1 MIKTRKDL
9 KEYIQ
14 ADLKRYPT
22 PPRFA
27 SRILHTEKYFVW
39 KQIKNLRLLE
49 FYENNKR
56 NVFYRIL
63 YYFQLVKYYR
73 IMHKNQMYLY
83 PNVFGPGLYVPHLGR
98 ILTPPNAKVGCNCT
112 IRPGLLIATNL
123 GVKNSKKHFITI
135 GDNVE
140 FSEDVKVLCKKIGN
154 NVVVGPNTV
163 VSCNI
168 PDNKT
173 VYAPICEIIDRDI

>member
-1 MIKTRKDL
+1 
-9 KEYIQ
+9 
-14 ADLKRYPT
+14 
-22 PPRFA
+22 
-27 SRILHTEKYFVW
+27 
-39 KQIKNLRLLE
+39 
-49 FYENNKR
+49 
-56 NVFYRIL
+56 
-63 YYFQLVKYYR
+63 
-73 IMHKNQMYLY
+73 MHKNQMYLY

-154 NVVVGPNTV
+154 NVVIGPNTV
-163 VSCNI
+163 VSRNI